1 MHHFIQFS
9 WFLPVPISY
18 LSVSFERPCVWFF
31 ASLLHQE
38 ACMALRIFKCIWTER
53 NGWRKVNTKYQW
65 KVFVDS
71 EIFVSYCLIFF
82 FFCVSFFL
90 FFNLNI
96 YIYLKFL
103 QRCVDFCHIAT
114 QISHN
119 YTYIPSLPILP
130 LLPPPIPP
138 GHHRGTRLGSLC
150 YTAIW
155 FFERQTCEI
164 HIWTNDLFGS
174 GRVEG
179 CSCKW
184 RNINF
189 GWKC

>member
-1 MHHFIQFS
+1 MYMNREEWVKKSEYQISMKGICRF
-9 WFLPVPISY
+9 WDLCFLLFY
-18 LSVSFERPCVWFF
+18 
-31 ASLLHQE
+31 
-38 ACMALRIFKCIWTER
+38 
-53 NGWRKVNTKYQW
+53 
-65 KVFVDS
+65 
-71 EIFVSYCLIFF
+71 FF
-82 FFCVSFFL
+82 FFCISFFL

-103 QRCVDFCHIAT
+103 QCCVDFCHIAT
-114 QISHN
+114 QISHD

-174 GRVEG
+174 GTVKG